1 MTNAKISFYS
11 PRFVIVSL
19 LLFLQSV
26 LPAYCETNLIP
37 NGNFENGKLMPDHWG
52 SNAKKDPTI
61 QVYESA
67 KGRVIEGKNLLWN
80 KTESP
85 TGRCIEFRLNE
96 PAKQWTSIAAT
107 SGMEYESEYIPCTYN
122 QKYKISIDIKSVG
135 INGKGN
141 GPEVKMFVKAY
152 RYDKKKM
159 ESFEVYR
166 APMHCYPENHGNWSM
181 CSRTFKIKVSTAQKM
196 KVVVYAYWPKGV
208 VCFDNVR
215 LIEINE

>member
-1 MTNAKISFYS
+1 MRTKI
-11 PRFVIVSL
+11 FV
-19 LLFLQSV
+19 LLFLQV
-26 LPAYCETNLIP
+26 TVFAYCEVNLIP
-37 NGNFENGKLMPDHWG
+37 NGNFENGRLMPDHWG
-52 SNAKKDPTI
+52 SNAKKNSTV

-107 SGMEYESEYIPCTYN
+107 SGMEYESEYIPCAYN
-122 QKYKISIDIKSVG
+122 QKYKISLDIKSVG
-135 INGKGN
+135 INGKKN
-141 GPEVKMFVKAY
+141 GPKVIVFVKAY

-159 ESFEVYR
+159 KSFEVYR
-166 APMHCYPENHGNWSM
+166 APMHCYLENPGDWST
-181 CSRTFKIKVSTAQKM
+181 CSRTFKIKVSTVQKM

-208 VCFDNVR
+208 VCFDNVS

>member
-1 MTNAKISFYS
+1 M
-11 PRFVIVSL
+11 
-19 LLFLQSV
+19 FLQV
-26 LPAYCETNLIP
+26 TAFAYCEVNLIP
-37 NGNFENGKLMPDHWG
+37 NGDFENGRLMPDCWG
-52 SNAKKDPTI
+52 SNAKKDPTV

-67 KGRVIEGKNLLWN
+67 KGRVKEGKNLLWN

-85 TGRCIEFRLNE
+85 TGRCVEFRLNE

-122 QKYKISIDIKSVG
+122 QEYKISIDIKKNDPKV
-135 INGKGN
+135 I
-141 GPEVKMFVKAY
+141 VFVKAY

-159 ESFEVYR
+159 KSFEVYR
-166 APMHCYPENHGNWSM
+166 APMHCYPENPGDWST

-208 VCFDNVR
+208 VYFDNVR

>member
-1 MTNAKISFYS
+1 MRTKIF
-11 PRFVIVSL
+11 I
-19 LLFLQSV
+19 LLFLQITA
-26 LPAYCETNLIP
+26 LAYCEVNLIP
-37 NGNFENGKLMPDHWG
+37 NGDFENGRLTPDHWG

-67 KGRVIEGKNLLWN
+67 KGRVVEGKNLLWN

-85 TGRCIEFRLNE
+85 TGRCVEFRLDE

-107 SGMEYESEYIPCTYN
+107 SGMEYESEYIPCAYK
-122 QKYKISIDIKSVG
+122 QKYKISLDIKSVG
-135 INGKGN
+135 INGKKN
-141 GPEVKMFVKAY
+141 GPKVKVFVKAY
-152 RYDKKKM
+152 RYDKKKRK
-159 ESFEVYR
+159 SFEVYR
-166 APMHCYPENHGNWSM
+166 APMHCYPEKPGDWST